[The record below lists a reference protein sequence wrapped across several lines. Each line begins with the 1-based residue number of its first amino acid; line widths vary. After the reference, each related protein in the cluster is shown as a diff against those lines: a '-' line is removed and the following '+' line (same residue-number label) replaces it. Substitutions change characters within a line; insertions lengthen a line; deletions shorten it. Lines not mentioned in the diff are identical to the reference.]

1 MRMVVAA
8 KYWFILFLFAAPAC
22 KAATPGYLDEL
33 IADARAKQLAQR
45 IEWHNLLH
53 YKPYPFLPGLRSLA
67 DDPAFF
73 TAKDGKTDPYA
84 ELDATLASFFSTADD
99 TADHQHPQCAF
110 IARYHWLKQELHFDA
125 KRLPE
130 QACPRFRQ
138 WRTVLAPHGL
148 TLVFPAAYLNN
159 PASMYGHTLLRVD
172 GVGQDEQTR
181 LLAYSISY
189 AAFTDE
195 SNGFLFAVKGLM
207 GGYPGLY
214 SITPYYLKVREYS
227 DIENRDVWEY
237 GLNLSPE
244 EVDRLLMHLWELRT
258 IRFDYYFFDEN
269 CSYHLLALLEV
280 ARSSLRLT
288 DQFRWWAIPSDTVRA
303 IVAEPG
309 LVTSVVYRPSRATAI
324 VYHSRG
330 MPAAQQQLAREL
342 ASDRATTGDARL
354 NRLSAAEKAA
364 VLELSYEFLA
374 YKQDSENTAETER
387 GHRLLLA
394 RSEVDAPVAAPR
406 IPVPAVRPDRGHDT
420 SRVAL
425 GYGRQAG
432 QNFVELRVRPT
443 YHDLLDDQGG
453 YTAGAQIQF
462 FDLRLRQYQDAAGKL
477 ESFIPLDIVSL
488 APRNNY
494 FKSISWKVNVGWSRQ
509 IFPNGDRSLVLRL
522 NGGAGLAF
530 DLDARQNG
538 KQVLYSFV
546 EGTTDV
552 DHKFDQGYAAGLGV
566 TAGILAEVLPS
577 WRVDFYAKGTRFG
590 VGDEHSAGEVGLR
603 QQLSLSRRSALR
615 LEAAREHSF
624 DIYQNRA
631 TLYWQLYF

>member
-1 MRMVVAA
+1 MRILVTA
-8 KYWFILFLFAAPAC
+8 KYWLILFLFAAPAA
-22 KAATPGYLDEL
+22 KAAAPDYINEL
-33 IADARAKQLAQR
+33 IANAHAKQLAQR

-53 YKPYPFLPGLRSLA
+53 YKPYPFLPGRRSLA

-73 TAKDGKTDPYA
+73 TAKEGKTDPHA
-84 ELDATLASFFSTADD
+84 ELDATLASFFSTAPD

-110 IARYHWLKQELHFDA
+110 IARYHWLKEELHFDA

-130 QACPRFRQ
+130 QPCPRFRQ
-138 WRTVLAPHGL
+138 WHATLDPHGL
-148 TLVFPAAYLNN
+148 TLVFPAAFLNN

-181 LLAYSISY
+181 LLAHSISY

-195 SNGFLFAVKGLM
+195 SNGLLFAVQGLM

-214 SITPYYLKVREYS
+214 SIMPYYLKVREYS

-244 EVDRLLMHLWELRT
+244 EVNRLLRHLWELRS

-269 CSYHLLALLEV
+269 CSYHLLALLEA
-280 ARSSLRLT
+280 ARPSLRLT

-324 VYHSRG
+324 LHRARG
-330 MPAAQQQLAREL
+330 MPETQQQFAREL
-342 ASDRATTGDARL
+342 AGGRATTGDARL
-354 NRLSAAEKAA
+354 NRLSAAEKAP
-364 VLELSYEFLA
+364 VLELGYELLA
-374 YKQDSENTAETER
+374 YKQEPNDAENER
-387 GHRLLLA
+387 GRLLLLA
-394 RSEVDAPVAAPR
+394 RSETDAPTAASR
-406 IPVPAVRPDRGHDT
+406 IPVPTVRPDRGHDT

-425 GYGRQAG
+425 GFGRQAE

-462 FDLRLRQYQDAAGKL
+462 FDLRLRQYEDAVGRL
-477 ESFIPLDIVSL
+477 ESFIPFDIVSL

-494 FKSISWKVNVGWSRQ
+494 FKSTSWKVNLGWSRQ
-509 IFPNGDRSLVLRL
+509 IFPNGDRPLVFRL

-530 DLDARQNG
+530 DLDARQSG

-566 TAGILAEVLPS
+566 TAGILGEVLPW
-577 WRVDFYAKGTRFG
+577 WRVDLYAKGMRFG
-590 VGDEHSAGEVGLR
+590 MGDAHSAAEAGLR
-603 QQLSLSRRSALR
+603 QQFSLSRRSTLR
-615 LEAAREHSF
+615 LEAARERSF
-624 DIYQNRA
+624 DIYQSRA
-631 TLYWQLYF
+631 TLYWQFYF